1 MRRPDLAMVEG
12 QILPEPYNVFASCNA
27 DSGSGRSNRPSLRQ
41 TGPVCRRGDLHI
53 CGCLVPAGIPPHLSH
68 PRFEE
73 DIGTGRRDDVEVL
86 NEFLAIWR

>member
-53 CGCLVPAGIPPHLSH
+53 CGCLVPAGKRLIMKGIFAILSADFIT
-68 PRFEE
+68 PRV
-73 DIGTGRRDDVEVL
+73 T
-86 NEFLAIWR
+86 